1 MNETA
6 ISNPAKATNK
16 VKGIKETKNSRNPA
30 VIIGYKK
37 DDKIDNKRCPDM
49 ILLKSRTPRLNALA
63 I

>member
-16 VKGIKETKNSRNPA
+16 AKGIKDTKNNRNPA

-37 DDKIDNKRCPDM
+37 PDKMAKSMCTR
-49 ILLKSRTPRLNALA
+49 LKFLTNS
-63 I
+63 